1 LEDAVSSA
9 VIFPAQPEQILKG
22 LSKLWTSVGQEEKQH
37 GGPTVLRACA
47 MTLIV
52 ATDDSDTGFAA
63 SQTITDLMREH
74 AGRGI
79 VVTVSPTAKRS
90 LEARVLA
97 QCWKPFGKAQ
107 QICSEQIEILAQ
119 PESWSTVD
127 ATLTGLTVAD
137 LPVIFWCR
145 HSGILRK
152 TANAADRA
160 GLEAVMDLATKVVL
174 DTKGIDAA
182 CALELLARWNAQGR
196 VLADLEWTRLT
207 PWREPVAHLFD
218 YPERGTKF
226 SAFHTVEIEHT
237 GERPPLSA
245 LYLGGWLAAPR
256 HARVIFRKVNGFTPG
271 LHGVHLVSDSETI
284 VFERASS
291 ECATLR
297 STHGP
302 ERKYPMAEPSLTA
315 LMTEEL
321 SLMGFDPAYDA
332 AFTGA
337 QELNSQA

>member
-1 LEDAVSSA
+1 LEDAVSA

-79 VVTVSPTAKRS
+79 VVTVSPAAERS
-90 LEARVLA
+90 LEARVVA

-119 PESWSTVD
+119 PESWSTLD
-127 ATLTGLTVAD
+127 ATLTGLTVPD

-145 HSGILRK
+145 HRGVLHK
-152 TANAADRA
+152 TASASDRA
-160 GLEAVMDLATKVVL
+160 GLEAVMDLATKVVV
-174 DTKGIDAA
+174 DTKGIEAA
-182 CALELLARWNAQGR
+182 SVIELLAHWHAQGR
-196 VLADLEWTRLT
+196 VVADLEWTRLT
-207 PWREPVAHLFD
+207 GWREPLAHLFD
-218 YPERGTKF
+218 YPESGIRF
-226 SAFHTVEIEHT
+226 SAFHTVEIEYT
-237 GERPPLSA
+237 DEQLQLSA
-245 LYLGGWLAAPR
+245 LYLGGWLSTPR
-256 HARVIFRKVNGFTPG
+256 HARVIFRRVNGFAPG
-271 LHGVHLVSDSETI
+271 IHGVHLISDTETI

-302 ERKYPMAEPSLTA
+302 ERKYPMGEPSLTA

-332 AFTGA
+332 AFTSA
-337 QELNSQA
+337 QELSNEA

>member
-1 LEDAVSSA
+1 MSSA
-9 VIFPAQPEQILKG
+9 VIFPAQPEHILKG

-79 VVTVSPTAKRS
+79 VVTVSPSAERS
-90 LEARVLA
+90 LEARVVA

-119 PESWSTVD
+119 PESWPTLD

-145 HSGILRK
+145 HNAILHK
-152 TANAADRA
+152 TASAADRA
-160 GLEAVMDLATKVVL
+160 GLEAVMDLATKVVI
-174 DTKGIDAA
+174 DTKGIEAA
-182 CALELLARWNAQGR
+182 CALELLARWQGQGR
-196 VLADLEWTRLT
+196 VVADLEWTRLT
-207 PWREPVAHLFD
+207 AWREPLAHLFD

-226 SAFHTVEIEHT
+226 STFHTVQIEHT
-237 GERPPLSA
+237 DEEPPLSA
-245 LYLGGWLAAPR
+245 LYLGGWLSAPR
-256 HARVIFRKVNGFTPG
+256 YARAIFRKVNGFAPG
-271 LHGVHLVSDSETI
+271 IHAVRLISDSETI

-297 STHGP
+297 STQGP
-302 ERKYPMAEPSLTA
+302 ERKYSMAEPGLTA

-321 SLMGFDPAYDA
+321 SLMGFDPAYDTA
-332 AFTGA
+332 CNRA
-337 QELNSQA
+337 QELNSQE